1 MGRVGKGSTGLMGK
15 GVKRGN
21 ENGKGRRGKRRGR
34 KGMIGGTERK
44 EGGGK
49 GRAGGAFLQINI
61 YDYTPDI
68 ILIINITF
76 T

>member
-1 MGRVGKGSTGLMGK
+1 
-15 GVKRGN
+15 
-21 ENGKGRRGKRRGR
+21 
-34 KGMIGGTERK
+34 MIGGTERK

-76 T
+76 TLTYCTTV